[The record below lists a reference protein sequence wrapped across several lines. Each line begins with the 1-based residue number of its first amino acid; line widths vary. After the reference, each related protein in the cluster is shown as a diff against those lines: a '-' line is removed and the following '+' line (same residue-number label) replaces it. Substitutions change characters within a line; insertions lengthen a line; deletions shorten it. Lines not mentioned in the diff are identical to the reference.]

1 MKTPKMNIMSKKNK
15 KQNEELIERIKE
27 IQSQLNDVKSDA
39 GIEVEEGGIIST
51 RQQLEESIDIAL
63 KKFKKEGGIIFTRQQ
78 LEDFLIEYTNKVNQF
93 IFDEAFSNI
102 DSDEVVS
109 FDVDGREINTFV
121 DEDKL
126 RDAFI
131 EATESVESDI
141 IMEYAD
147 EAMAEVGVI

>member
-1 MKTPKMNIMSKKNK
+1 MNIMSKKNK
-15 KQNEELIERIKE
+15 KQNAELIERLNE

-39 GIEVEEGGIIST
+39 GIEVEEGDIVFT
-51 RQQLEESIDIAL
+51 REQLEN
-63 KKFKKEGGIIFTRQQ
+63 
-78 LEDFLIEYTNKVNQF
+78 FLVEYTNKVNQY

-109 FDVDGREINTFV
+109 FDVDGREINTYV

-131 EATESVESDI
+131 EATEGVESDI

-147 EAMAEVGVI
+147 EAMAEVGLI

>member
-1 MKTPKMNIMSKKNK
+1 MSKKNK
-15 KQNEELIERIKE
+15 NQNAELIERLKE

-39 GIEVEEGGIIST
+39 GIVVEEGDIVFT
-51 RQQLEESIDIAL
+51 REQLEN
-63 KKFKKEGGIIFTRQQ
+63 
-78 LEDFLIEYTNKVNQF
+78 FLVEYTNKINQY

-102 DSDEVVS
+102 DSDEIVS
-109 FDVDGREINTFV
+109 FDVDGREINTYV

-147 EAMAEVGVI
+147 EAMSEAGVI

>member
-1 MKTPKMNIMSKKNK
+1 MNIMSKKNK
-15 KQNEELIERIKE
+15 KQNAELIERINE
-27 IQSQLNDVKSDA
+27 IQSQLNDVKSEA
-39 GIEVEEGGIIST
+39 GVEEGEIV
-51 RQQLEESIDIAL
+51 
-63 KKFKKEGGIIFTRQQ
+63 FTRQQ
-78 LEDFLIEYTNKVNQF
+78 LEDFLIEYTNKVNQY

-109 FDVDGREINTFV
+109 FDVDGREINTYV

-126 RDAFI
+126 REVFT

-147 EAMAEVGVI
+147 EAMSEVGVI

>member
-15 KQNEELIERIKE
+15 KQNNELIERINE
-27 IQSQLNDVKSDA
+27 IQSQLNEVKSDA
-39 GIEVEEGGIIST
+39 GVEEGEIV
-51 RQQLEESIDIAL
+51 
-63 KKFKKEGGIIFTRQQ
+63 FTRQQ

-93 IFDEAFSNI
+93 IFDEAFSNL

-109 FDVDGREINTFV
+109 FDVDGREINTYV

-126 RDAFI
+126 REVFT
-131 EATESVESDI
+131 EATELVESDI

-147 EAMAEVGVI
+147 EAMSEVGVI

>member
-15 KQNEELIERIKE
+15 NQNAELIERIKE

-39 GIEVEEGGIIST
+39 GIVVEEGDIVFT
-51 RQQLEESIDIAL
+51 REQLEN
-63 KKFKKEGGIIFTRQQ
+63 
-78 LEDFLIEYTNKVNQF
+78 FLVEYTNKINQY

-109 FDVDGREINTFV
+109 FDVDGREINTYV

-126 RDAFI
+126 RDVFI

-147 EAMAEVGVI
+147 EAMSEVGVI

>member
-1 MKTPKMNIMSKKNK
+1 MSKKNK
-15 KQNEELIERIKE
+15 KQNAELIERINE
-27 IQSQLNDVKSDA
+27 LQSQLNDVKSDA
-39 GIEVEEGGIIST
+39 GMEVEEGNIVFT
-51 RQQLEESIDIAL
+51 REQLEN
-63 KKFKKEGGIIFTRQQ
+63 
-78 LEDFLIEYTNKVNQF
+78 FLVEYTNKVNQY

-109 FDVDGREINTFV
+109 FDVDGREINTYV

-126 RDAFI
+126 REVFT
-131 EATESVESDI
+131 EATELVESDI

>member
-1 MKTPKMNIMSKKNK
+1 MSKKNK
-15 KQNEELIERIKE
+15 NQNAELIERLKE

-39 GIEVEEGGIIST
+39 GIVVEEGDIVFT
-51 RQQLEESIDIAL
+51 REQLEN
-63 KKFKKEGGIIFTRQQ
+63 
-78 LEDFLIEYTNKVNQF
+78 FLVEYTNKINQY

-109 FDVDGREINTFV
+109 FDVDGREINTYV

-126 RDAFI
+126 RDVFI

-147 EAMAEVGVI
+147 EAMSEVGVI

>member
-1 MKTPKMNIMSKKNK
+1 MAKKNK
-15 KQNEELIERIKE
+15 KQNSELIEKLIE
-27 IQSQLNDVKSDA
+27 IQSQLNEVKSEAGVVVEDA
-39 GIEVEEGGIIST
+39 DIVFT
-51 RQQLEESIDIAL
+51 REQLEN
-63 KKFKKEGGIIFTRQQ
+63 
-78 LEDFLIEYTNKVNQF
+78 FLVEYTNKINQY

-109 FDVDGREINTFV
+109 FDVDGREINTYV

-126 RDAFI
+126 RDVFI

-147 EAMAEVGVI
+147 EAMSEVGVI

>member
-1 MKTPKMNIMSKKNK
+1 MSKKNK
-15 KQNEELIERIKE
+15 NQNAELIERIKE

-39 GIEVEEGGIIST
+39 GIVVEEA
-51 RQQLEESIDIAL
+51 DIV
-63 KKFKKEGGIIFTRQQ
+63 FTRQQ
-78 LEDFLIEYTNKVNQF
+78 LEDFLVEYTNKVNQY

-109 FDVDGREINTFV
+109 FDVDGREINTYV

-126 RDAFI
+126 RDAFT

-147 EAMAEVGVI
+147 EAMSEVGVI